1 MSLTSTAV
9 PVDNVDGR
17 ATLSST
23 VDSVVGT
30 TSNVTG
36 PPEEERDALIVA
48 AAKDQLVA
56 TVPFFEET
64 KALRNFESDWYLK
77 FVAAASSN
85 IAFDDINWHEDLSI
99 IFPVVDGR
107 GSRPVPL
114 CLLLDAPNID
124 GKLIVLNWWRHL
136 TLDEQD
142 DYLEIL
148 QDFYRAPLRS
158 NIRKQ
163 LSSEKEKRDASSLS
177 VDNDSTKA
185 TESDGAVQDVSHEI
199 NESTVNVHTDDIE
212 TSVTTPDDTSDS
224 EGKDEQATIVVPVAN
239 SLDQAGDG
247 EQESINQATTMKATT
262 MNCSSTMN
270 DNESVKKRKEYTV
283 KAKKPMGIPT
293 ARLPHFQKIAEDLG
307 TSVPFF
313 RDHTKIGNLEQM
325 FYIEIPETVDW
336 GSASNLAQSFPNI
349 RGKGKFVIPLALIF
363 ETDSAEGKLV
373 VVNYWRAL
381 DQEEQKALR
390 DVMRFYYLRPSLSN
404 ERVHLDSATKA
415 IAIKDGVQRD
425 ANGSSTSK
433 VVKITATVPTGYS
446 GVVTKDMVRFADAVE
461 SLSRRV
467 RFFTEIAPLA
477 GIEIIHYTE
486 VPANLDWNDPNAV
499 HEAYPPLKNCAPRQ
513 VPLCL
518 ILEASSDEE
527 KLVVVNWWRYL
538 NTLQQPQVFQELRR
552 FYRAPTRSK
561 DLMRDFQTVDDKRK
575 LREALPVWGFRC
587 MGSSQ
592 ELADKLKLSCDQL
605 YTANIEDNLQCKT
618 EGCVYPAMCQNS
630 GYCCRHRISFAPL
643 SGKERG
649 RRGYLLLG
657 PTYTKPNGRQ
667 CSCDDEICVSIGYSH
682 SMTRFDVSRLPEDLQ
697 ADVWKKVMPESRKS
711 ACLAPWHFH
720 PIHRVFLPD
729 GSWKILEHRRTTT
742 FKDPSTGKDWIGLP
756 PPTYSLKDFLEEPEM
771 IEYKSRK
778 ATNLLPSWVR
788 QYQKLEEGPL
798 SPAEQQ
804 TNELWKQIDDY
815 HAKLT
820 TQALL
825 FETKH
830 FALEKDMEE
839 LQGKY
844 DEKKHLKRRDKKR
857 RKSKRARASTN
868 KSPSNKKSKTGGG
881 ENNQEDDDDDEDE
894 EEEPA
899 AVAAAADAVC
909 RDEHET
915 RAGLGGHAP
924 GTQFGPVDTYGQY
937 YQDRVRYAGGWPATG
952 VRRFF

>member
-1 MSLTSTAV
+1 MNTPISPDENRNALV
-9 PVDNVDGR
+9 V
-17 ATLSST
+17 AT
-23 VDSVVGT
+23 V
-30 TSNVTG
+30 
-36 PPEEERDALIVA
+36 
-48 AAKDQLVA
+48 KDQLVA
-56 TVPFFEET
+56 TVPFFGET
-64 KALRNFESDWYLK
+64 KALRNFASDL
-77 FVAAASSN
+77 FLQHVSSSK
-85 IAFDDINWHEDLSI
+85 IDLDDVNWHEDLTLV
-99 IFPVVDGR
+99 FPVVNGR
-107 GSRPVPL
+107 GSLPVPL
-114 CLLLDAPNID
+114 CLLLDAPSNE
-124 GKLIVLNWWRHL
+124 GKLVVLNWWRYL
-136 TLDEQD
+136 NTEEQEGFM
-142 DYLEIL
+142 EIL

-158 NIRKQ
+158 NIRKN
-163 LSSEKEKRDASSLS
+163 LSSDVGKKDTTYAA
-177 VDNDSTKA
+177 VDNDSAKQA
-185 TESDGAVQDVSHEI
+185 ESDGASQDAFDEMKGSDVSENPTNI
-199 NESTVNVHTDDIE
+199 DAAASTH
-212 TSVTTPDDTSDS
+212 DDTSDTA
-224 EGKDEQATIVVPVAN
+224 GKGHQATSMVPVAERV
-239 SLDQAGDG
+239 DQDDADA
-247 EQESINQATTMKATT
+247 EASTTQQTTMTD
-262 MNCSSTMN
+262 SSPQNAN
-270 DNESVKKRKEYTV
+270 DSGKKRKEYTS

-293 ARLPHFQKIAEDLG
+293 VRLPHFQKIAKDLS

-313 RDHTKIGNLEQM
+313 RDHTKIGNLEHM

-349 RGKGKFVIPLALIF
+349 RGRGKFVIPLALIF

-415 IAIKDGVQRD
+415 IAVKDGILKDV
-425 ANGSSTSK
+425 NGSASKAVTIASTFP
-433 VVKITATVPTGYS
+433 AGYD
-446 GVVTKDMVRFADAVE
+446 GIVTKDVARFADAIE
-461 SLSRRV
+461 SLSSRV
-467 RFFTEIAPLA
+467 RFFTEIAPLD
-477 GIEIIHYTE
+477 GLEKMHYTE
-486 VPANLDWNDPNAV
+486 VPADLDWNDPNAV

-552 FYRAPTRSK
+552 FYRAPTRCK

-575 LREALPVWGFRC
+575 LREALPAWGFRC
-587 MGSSQ
+587 IGSCQ

-667 CSCDDEICVSIGYSH
+667 CSCDDEICVSIGYSQ

-729 GSWKILEHRRTTT
+729 GSWKILEHRRTTV

-756 PPTYSLKDFLEEPEM
+756 PPTYSLKEFLDEPEM
-771 IEYKSRK
+771 IEYKARK

-788 QYQKLEEGPL
+788 EYQKLEEGPL

-825 FETKH
+825 FETKY

-857 RKSKRARASTN
+857 RKSKRPRIATN

-881 ENNQEDDDDDEDE
+881 DNDEEEDDEDEDE
-894 EEEPA
+894 EEEQPA
-899 AVAAAADAVC
+899 LSAAGC
-909 RDEHET
+909 RDEPET
-915 RAGLGGHAP
+915 RTGLGGHVV
-924 GTQFGPVDTYGQY
+924 GTHFGPNDSYGQY

>member
-1 MSLTSTAV
+1 M
-9 PVDNVDGR
+9 
-17 ATLSST
+17 
-23 VDSVVGT
+23 
-30 TSNVTG
+30 
-36 PPEEERDALIVA
+36 IVA
-48 AAKDQLVA
+48 SAKDQLVA
-56 TVPFFEET
+56 AVPFFQET
-64 KALRNFESDWYLK
+64 KALQSFASALYLK
-77 FVAAASSN
+77 PVASSK
-85 IAFDDINWHEDLSI
+85 ITMDDVNWNEDLATA
-99 IFPVVDGR
+99 FPVVEGR
-107 GSRPVPL
+107 GRLAVPL
-114 CLLLDAPNID
+114 CLLLDAPNNE
-124 GKLIVLNWWRHL
+124 GKLVVLNWWRNL
-136 TLDEQD
+136 NIEEQEGFM
-142 DYLEIL
+142 EIL
-148 QDFYRAPLRS
+148 HNFYRAPLRS

-163 LSSEKEKRDASSLS
+163 LASDIGKKETSTAGLGGETDKPAESTGARPLASEEAEKSTVSGHSTGVDAAGAPEYKSCIVGNDDDAAVMTSVADRSDRDGGVPESSTTQPTIVNGASPVSA
-177 VDNDSTKA
+177 NDS
-185 TESDGAVQDVSHEI
+185 G
-199 NESTVNVHTDDIE
+199 
-212 TSVTTPDDTSDS
+212 
-224 EGKDEQATIVVPVAN
+224 
-239 SLDQAGDG
+239 
-247 EQESINQATTMKATT
+247 
-262 MNCSSTMN
+262 
-270 DNESVKKRKEYTV
+270 KKRKEHTA
-283 KAKKPMGIPT
+283 KAKKPIGIPT
-293 ARLPHFQKIAEDLG
+293 SRLPHFQKIAKELG

-313 RDHTKIGNLEQM
+313 RDHTKIGNLEHM

-336 GSASNLAQSFPNI
+336 GSASNLAQAFPNV
-349 RGKGKFVIPLALIF
+349 RGKGKFVIPLALVF

-373 VVNYWRAL
+373 VVNYWRSL
-381 DQEEQKALR
+381 DQEEQKSLR

-415 IAIKDGVQRD
+415 IAVKDGILKD
-425 ANGSSTSK
+425 TTADSSK
-433 VVKITATVPTGYS
+433 AVKITATVPAGYE
-446 GVVTKDMVRFADAVE
+446 GIVTKDVVRFAEAVE
-461 SLSRRV
+461 SLSTRV
-467 RFFTEIAPLA
+467 RFFTEIAPLD
-477 GIEIIHYTE
+477 GLEKLHYSD

-575 LREALPVWGFRC
+575 LREAMPTWGFRC
-587 MGSSQ
+587 VASCQ

-667 CSCDDEICVSIGYSH
+667 CSCDDEICVSIGYSQ
-682 SMTRFDVSRLPEDLQ
+682 SMTRFDVSRLPDDLQ

-711 ACLAPWHFH
+711 ACLAPWHFY
-720 PIHRVFLPD
+720 PMHRVFLPD
-729 GSWKILEHRRTTT
+729 GSWKILEHRRTTV

-756 PPTYSLKDFLEEPEM
+756 PPTYSLKEFLEEPEM
-771 IEYKSRK
+771 IEYKGRK
-778 ATNLLPSWVR
+778 STNLLPSWVR
-788 QYQKLEEGPL
+788 EYQKLEEGPI

-820 TQALL
+820 KQALL
-825 FETKH
+825 FETKY

-857 RKSKRARASTN
+857 RKSKRPRATSN
-868 KSPSNKKSKTGGG
+868 KSPSSKKSKTTGGG
-881 ENNQEDDDDDEDE
+881 ENDEEDDDEEEDDE
-894 EEEPA
+894 EEQPA
-899 AVAAAADAVC
+899 
-909 RDEHET
+909 RREEHET
-915 RAGLGGHAP
+915 RIGQGGQGP
-924 GTQFGPVDTYGQY
+924 VTQFGPVDSYGQY